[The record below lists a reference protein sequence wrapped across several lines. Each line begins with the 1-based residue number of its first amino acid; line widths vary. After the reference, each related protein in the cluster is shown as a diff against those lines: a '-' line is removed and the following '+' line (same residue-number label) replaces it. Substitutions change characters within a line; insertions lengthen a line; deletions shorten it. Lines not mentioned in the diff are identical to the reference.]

1 MGCTTFFAP
10 GAHPFS
16 LVLQHLSMKKL
27 LLWFGIDVLV
37 VHHPLCLKV
46 LLQIPVSLS
55 TNPLVKMFCEFC
67 RYGKSCKLPFKSSET
82 VSTRPLELLHSDVCG
97 PTPIPS
103 VYGFIYYVLFVDD
116 FSKFAWLF
124 PLKSKA
130 AVLDTFQLF
139 KLQVENL
146 LSFKIKTF
154 LSDGGGEYLSSR
166 IQSLLRKRMASL
178 VSSLALTLLNKTD
191 VQKGNTSMWLKL
203 GLHYCLMPILPSNI
217 GPTHFSLLH
226 FLLIEC
232 P

>member
-1 MGCTTFFAP
+1 MVWHRCLG
-10 GAHPFS
+10 HPS
-16 LVLQHLSMKKL
+16 SIVLES
-27 LLWFGIDVLV
+27 VASNS
-37 VHHPLCLKV
+37 
-46 LLQIPVSLS
+46 SLS
-55 TNPLVKMFCEFC
+55 LNKSLSDSLFCEFC

-82 VSTRPLELLHSDVCG
+82 VSTRPLELLHGDVWG

-103 VYGFIYYVLFVDD
+103 VYGFIYYVLFAND

-130 AVLDTFQLF
+130 AVLETFQLF

-154 LSDGGGEYLSSR
+154 LSDGGGECLSSR

-178 VSSLALTLLNKTD
+178 ISSLALTLLNKTD
-191 VQKGNTSMWLKL
+191 VQKGNIGMWLKL

-217 GPTHFSLLH
+217 GPMHFSLLH
-226 FLLIEC
+226 LLLIEC